1 MMTLKISR
9 YIFVLLL
16 SSLTVPLA
24 GQVAGAEDN
33 RPAEKQ
39 EKGGVRYASRE
50 EAAAAL
56 RKKTSPL
63 LAGVSV
69 SFDVAGAVMAAVS
82 PYGQM
87 EAACRLN
94 LRNRFFPIV
103 ETGIGLSDHTDES
116 TELHYKTK
124 APYFRV
130 GCDYNLARDVT
141 SGNRIF
147 AGLRYAFTS
156 YKYDLEGPPIVD
168 PVWDTSM
175 PFSFKDVS
183 AGAQWAEVVF
193 GLEAK
198 VWSFFHLGWSFRYRL
213 RLHEKTP
220 VTGNAWYVPGYG
232 KSDGHAL
239 GRTLCLICD
248 I

>member
-1 MMTLKISR
+1 MMMLRISR
-9 YIFVLLL
+9 YIFALLL
-16 SSLTVPLA
+16 SSLAVPSA
-24 GQVAGAEDN
+24 GQVVEHEN
-33 RPAEKQ
+33 NQPAEKQ

-56 RKKTSPL
+56 RKKKTPL
-63 LAGVSV
+63 FSGVSV
-69 SFDVAGAVMAAVS
+69 SCDVAGAVMAVVS
-82 PYGQM
+82 PYGQV
-87 EAACRLN
+87 EAAGRLN

-103 ETGIGLSDHTDES
+103 EAGVGLSDHTDES

-124 APYFRV
+124 APYFKV
-130 GCDYNLARDVT
+130 GCDYNLAKDVA

-156 YKYDLEGPPIVD
+156 YKYDLDGPAIID
-168 PVWDTSM
+168 PVWNTSI
-175 PFSFKDVS
+175 PFRFKDVS

-213 RLHEKTP
+213 RLYEKTP

-239 GRTLCLICD
+239 GGTFNIIFD